1 MIGAHRAANALLTKL
16 LGPQVGVYNGVA
28 ARDRDVLARDHEP
41 DYKQALVTAVRDAVA
56 PGDDVVFVGGGR
68 AVAPVHAARC
78 GADVTVYEAGDEA
91 LSVTKSAAEL
101 NDVELHTI
109 YMTVGTAGAVTGR
122 VAGYSV
128 DPADLEGD
136 VLVLDCEGAERD
148 ILPVDGF
155 DTVIVETHPA
165 HGSPL
170 AAVRNRLPDSAAVVG
185 EDPIDGEVV
194 VACPSAPTARFAASS
209 VGGSCDSRPPGR
221 SSR

>member
-1 MIGAHRAANALLTKL
+1 MIGVHRAANWLLTRV

-41 DYKQALVTAVRDAVA
+41 DYKQALVTAVREAVA
-56 PGDDVVFVGGGR
+56 PGDRVVVVGGGR
-68 AVAPVHAARC
+68 AVVAVHAAWA
-78 GADVTVYEAGDEA
+78 GGVVTVYEAGDEA
-91 LSVTKSAAEL
+91 MRVTESVLQMNETVFTPRAA
-101 NDVELHTI
+101 V
-109 YMTVGTAGAVTGR
+109 VGEPGVVDGDTAPR
-122 VAGYSV
+122 RI

-148 ILPVDGF
+148 ILPVEGF

-194 VACPSAPTARFAASS
+194 VA
-209 VGGSCDSRPPGR
+209 
-221 SSR
+221 